1 MLLINVC
8 IVMWRNGYSDDYFIY
23 RRFPKPLRTFA
34 AVVAIIIMIIG
45 LAGNLLTIVALCKYP
60 KVRNVAAAFI
70 IRYDKQVY
78 IHDFVIKI
86 IYL

>member
-1 MLLINVC
+1 MSINDFVIC
-8 IVMWRNGYSDDYFIY
+8 
-23 RRFPKPLRTFA
+23 RRFPKPLRIFA

-70 IRYDKQVY
+70 IRYNKQIY
-78 IHDFVIKI
+78 IHDFIIKI
-86 IYL
+86 IYKLLIKNYL

>member
-1 MLLINVC
+1 MITK
-8 IVMWRNGYSDDYFIY
+8 NGRYDGFIC
-23 RRFPKPLRTFA
+23 RRFPKPLRIFA

-45 LAGNLLTIVALCKYP
+45 LTGNLLTIVALCKYP

-78 IHDFVIKI
+78 LLNFAIKI
-86 IYL
+86 LCLI